1 MTLKSARRVRLSR
14 SVGLLA
20 ATGLAAAGLV
30 GTAQAAPAPLPVTIT
45 GEDRVDLSL
54 NSGSG
59 DETEPQV
66 ELRLNVPG
74 EEFDGDGVIPP
85 VFTGDYEIRIDASE
99 LAGVASVKLPCDADG
114 LVAVCSGYE
123 LYAGERY
130 NRLGGIRLDIDDDS
144 QAGDFGT
151 IKVTGE
157 GEGLEFTPLDI
168 DVLVGGPEFVN
179 HQLSLPS
186 DLKAGDTY
194 AAPVGLRNQGAMD
207 SEGAV
212 LRFHGSRGLSFPDSY
227 GNCAYTEV
235 TTGPLLRQGTDAIC
249 TFPDTIKAGTAYA
262 LTEPLKVKTADFA
275 LFDVFTYSFTAISPT
290 EAKSLREAKDY
301 RAGNGP
307 ELKLKEI
314 SGADPADYS
323 RYAEL
328 DLPATNTYDLELTG
342 ASLKG
347 AAGDTVTANLG
358 FRNNGPAWVGALR
371 SGGEPIGFT
380 VEVPEGATVT
390 KAPESCGENYIAE
403 DTKGYLCWVD
413 TPLLEDAELGFPFE
427 LRIDRVVENAKA
439 RVALPDWDNPSESD
453 KSNDTAWI
461 VLNASGDEGSTDGGT
476 GSSDGGTSNGGTSNG
491 GTSGGGT
498 SGGGSSSSGTDG
510 GAGSSGST
518 GGETSGGDSGADTD
532 GGLALTGAG
541 GVTLLAGGAIL
552 ALGLGTGLVL
562 FLRRRAGQNGG
573 TTA

>member
-1 MTLKSARRVRLSR
+1 MTLKSARPTRLFR

-20 ATGLAAAGLV
+20 ATGLAAVGLV

-54 NSGSG
+54 NSGNG
-59 DETEPQV
+59 DDTEPQV
-66 ELRLNVPG
+66 DLRLNVPG

-85 VFTGDYEIRIDASE
+85 VFTGDYTIRIDASE

-123 LYAGERY
+123 LYAGETY
-130 NRLGGIRLDIDDDS
+130 NRLGGIRLDINDDS

-151 IKVTGE
+151 VKVTGE

-168 DVLVGGPEFVN
+168 DVLVGGSEFVN
-179 HQLSLPS
+179 RRLSLPAG
-186 DLKAGDTY
+186 LKAGDTY
-194 AAPVGLRNQGAMD
+194 AAPVGLHNKGAMD

-227 GNCAYTEV
+227 GNCTYTEV
-235 TTGPLLRQGTDAIC
+235 TTGPLLHQGTDAIC

-262 LTEPLKVKTADFA
+262 LTEPLNVKTADFA
-275 LFDVFTYSFTAISPT
+275 LYDVFTYSFSAVSPA

-301 RAGNGP
+301 RPGSGP
-307 ELKLKEI
+307 DLKLKEVP
-314 SGADPADYS
+314 GADPADYS

-347 AAGDTVTANLG
+347 TAGDTVTADLG
-358 FRNNGPAWVGALR
+358 FRNNGPAWISALR

-390 KAPESCGENYIAE
+390 KAPEACRETDIAE
-403 DTKGYLCWVD
+403 GTRGYLCWVD
-413 TPLLEDAELGFPFE
+413 TPLLEDAELSFPFG

-439 RVALPDWDNPSESD
+439 KVALPDWDNPSESD

-461 VLNASGDEGSTDGGT
+461 VLNAPGDEGSTDGGT
-476 GSSDGGTSNGGTSNG
+476 GSSDGGTSNGGTS
-491 GTSGGGT
+491 
-498 SGGGSSSSGTDG
+498 GGGSSSSGTDG
-510 GAGSSGST
+510 GSGSGGTT
-518 GGETSGGDSGADTD
+518 GGDTSGGDSGAGTD

-541 GVTLLAGGAIL
+541 GVTLIAGGAIL
-552 ALGLGTGLVL
+552 ALGLGAGLVL
-562 FLRRRAGQNGG
+562 FLRRRAGQHGG

>member
-1 MTLKSARRVRLSR
+1 MTLKSARPTRLFR

-20 ATGLAAAGLV
+20 ATGLAAVGLV

-54 NSGSG
+54 NSGNG
-59 DETEPQV
+59 DDTEPQV
-66 ELRLNVPG
+66 DLRLNVPG

-85 VFTGDYEIRIDASE
+85 VFTGDYTIRIDASE

-123 LYAGERY
+123 LYAGETY
-130 NRLGGIRLDIDDDS
+130 NRLGGIRLDINDDS

-179 HQLSLPS
+179 RQLSLPAG
-186 DLKAGDTY
+186 LKAGDTY
-194 AAPVGLRNQGAMD
+194 AAPVGLHNKGAMD

-235 TTGPLLRQGTDAIC
+235 TTGPLLHQGTDAIC

-262 LTEPLKVKTADFA
+262 LTEPLNVKTADFA
-275 LFDVFTYSFTAISPT
+275 LYDVFTYSFSAISPA

-301 RAGNGP
+301 RPGNGP
-307 ELKLKEI
+307 DLKLKEVP
-314 SGADPADYS
+314 GADPADYS

-358 FRNNGPAWVGALR
+358 FRNNGPAWISALR

-390 KAPESCGENYIAE
+390 KAPEACRETDIAE
-403 DTKGYLCWVD
+403 GTRGYLCWVD
-413 TPLLEDAELGFPFE
+413 TPLLEDAELSFPFG

-439 RVALPDWDNPSESD
+439 KVALPDWDNPSESD

-476 GSSDGGTSNGGTSNG
+476 GSSDGGTSNGGTS
-491 GTSGGGT
+491 
-498 SGGGSSSSGTDG
+498 GGGSSSSGTDG
-510 GAGSSGST
+510 GSGSGGTT
-518 GGETSGGDSGADTD
+518 GGDTSGGASGADTD

-541 GVTLLAGGAIL
+541 GVTLIAGGAIL
-552 ALGLGTGLVL
+552 ALGLGAGLVL
-562 FLRRRAGQNGG
+562 FLRRRAGQHGG

>member
-1 MTLKSARRVRLSR
+1 MTLKSAWRTGLFR

-30 GTAQAAPAPLPVTIT
+30 GTARAAPAPLPVTIT

-54 NSGSG
+54 GSG
-59 DETEPQV
+59 NEDDTEPQV
-66 ELRLNVPG
+66 DLRLNVPG

-85 VFTGDYEIRIDASE
+85 VFTGDHTIRIDASE

-123 LYAGERY
+123 LYAGETY
-130 NRLGGIRLDIDDDS
+130 NRVGGIRIDVNGDS

-157 GEGLEFTPLDI
+157 GEGLQFTPLDI

-179 HQLSLPS
+179 HQLALPAG
-186 DLKAGDTY
+186 LKAGDTY
-194 AAPVGLRNQGAMD
+194 AAPVGLRNKGAMD

-227 GNCAYTEV
+227 GNCAYAEV
-235 TTGPLLRQGTDAIC
+235 TTGPLLEQGTEAIC
-249 TFPDTIKAGTAYA
+249 TFPDTIEAGTAYA

-275 LFDVFTYSFTAISPT
+275 LYDVFNYGFTAVTPA

-301 RAGNGP
+301 RPGSGP
-307 ELKLKEI
+307 DLKLKEVP
-314 SGADPADYS
+314 GADPADYS

-328 DLPATNTYDLELTG
+328 DLPTTNTHDLELTG

-347 AAGDTVTANLG
+347 AAGDTVTAKLG
-358 FRNNGPAWVGALR
+358 FRNNGPAWISALR

-390 KAPESCGENYIAE
+390 KAPESCGETDIAE

-413 TPLLEDAELGFPFE
+413 TPLLEDAELSFPFE
-427 LRIDRVVENAKA
+427 LRIDRVVADAKA
-439 RVALPDWDNPSESD
+439 KVALPDWENPSESD

-476 GSSDGGTSNGGTSNG
+476 GSDGGTSNG
-491 GTSGGGT
+491 GTSGGGST
-498 SGGGSSSSGTDG
+498 SSGTEG
-510 GAGSSGST
+510 GSGGSAGGDT
-518 GGETSGGDSGADTD
+518 TGGDSGADTD

-541 GVTLLAGGAIL
+541 GVTLIAGGAIL

-562 FLRRRAGQNGG
+562 FLRRRAAHNGG